1 MYYLVLSWR
10 ECADSLL
17 YSLRLY
23 TRGDIDTL
31 NCPLCFKKLHLA
43 SEEDVPAMIKHLR
56 RCYCARKLK
65 WNLTE
70 TLYNGVKYA
79 DNTEVDKYSIVRN
92 VVRNVN
98 DEINDY
104 LDGYLD
110 FGSSDHLY

>member
-1 MYYLVLSWR
+1 MTLTKR
-10 ECADSLL
+10 MGEMNM
-17 YSLRLY
+17 LRK
-23 TRGDIDTL
+23 GTL
-31 NCPLCFKKLHLA
+31 
-43 SEEDVPAMIKHLR
+43 
-56 RCYCARKLK
+56 RKLK